1 MTTTPNRVVVVM
13 LELHPKDASER
24 SRLATFS
31 MKKFCWFCKFCY
43 IKK

>member
-13 LELHPKDASER
+13 LELHPKDALER
-24 SRLATFS
+24 SRLATLS
-31 MKKFCWFCKFCY
+31 VKKFGWFCKFCY